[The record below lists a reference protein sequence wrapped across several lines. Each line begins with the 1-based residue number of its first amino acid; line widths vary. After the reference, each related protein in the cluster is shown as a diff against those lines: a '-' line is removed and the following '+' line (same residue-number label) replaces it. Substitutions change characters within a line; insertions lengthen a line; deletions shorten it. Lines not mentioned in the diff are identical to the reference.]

1 MKTYTFTI
9 NNNNNK
15 SNNSKG
21 TNYSEILDNLIHA
34 SIAKKNPYLFDNPTT
49 SGDIYLDKMIDSDNN
64 TKFTFIGLK
73 DADAFTK
80 AANFLASY
88 GTKNTPIY
96 KNSYEYGKTYYLN
109 DDTPIIFFDDSIQIG
124 FDLYYFDDFKKPIFL
139 NSLTPTTKKT
149 IIDIYTNGLKISII
163 K

>member
-9 NNNNNK
+9 NNNTK
-15 SNNSKG
+15 SNNNKG
-21 TNYSEILDNLIHA
+21 TNYSKILDNLIHA
-34 SIAKKNPYLFDNPTT
+34 SIAEKNPYLFNSTTT

-88 GTKNTPIY
+88 GTKNAPNHT
-96 KNSYEYGKTYYLN
+96 NSYEYGKTYYLN
-109 DDTPIIFFDDSIQIG
+109 DGTPIIFFDDSIQIG
-124 FDLYYFDDFKKPIFL
+124 FDLYYFDDFKKPFFL
-139 NSLTPTTKKT
+139 NGLTPTTKKT